1 MTAARLLASAQLV
14 NSLGDGAY
22 YVTSALYFTLVIG
35 LPPAQVGL
43 GLTLGWAA
51 GAVAGVG
58 AGHVADRYGPRRV
71 AVLLALGTAVALG
84 GFVFARSFPAFL
96 ALAGAYAC
104 GQSGLAAARQALL
117 AGLVEPAHRTR
128 VRAHLQAATNAGLAI
143 GAAAGGVA
151 LQAGTALAYQVVFAA
166 DAAGFVVAAVILSR
180 LPEAEVVRD
189 GSRLAVLRDR
199 PYAVLALLHTVMM
212 LNMPLLS
219 LVIPLWMVERTDA
232 PAWLVSAL
240 LLVNT
245 VSVVLFQ
252 VRVARRV
259 SGLRTA
265 ARAAR
270 GAGILML
277 LACAV
282 YASSASVWV
291 LLLVAAVVQVAGEML
306 LAAGAWEISF
316 TLAPDGKQ
324 GQYQGFFASGVAIA
338 RMAGPVL
345 LTTLVLGGG
354 AVGWL
359 VLGVLFL
366 LTGLGFAPVTR
377 WAARERFPEWSSGP
391 RPGAADVPSIGS

>member
-1 MTAARLLASAQLV
+1 MTAARLLAAAQLV

-35 LPPAQVGL
+35 LPPTQVGL

-58 AGHVADRYGPRRV
+58 AGHLADRYGPRRV

-96 ALAGAYAC
+96 ALACAYAC

-117 AGLVEPAHRTR
+117 AGLVEPARRTR

-143 GAAAGGVA
+143 GAAAGGIA
-151 LQAGTALAYQVVFAA
+151 LQVGTAVAYQVVFAA
-166 DAAGFVVAAVILSR
+166 DAAGFVVAAVVLSR
-180 LPEAEVVRD
+180 APEAVVVRE
-189 GSRLAVLRDR
+189 GPRRAVLRDR
-199 PYAVLALLHTVMM
+199 PYVVLALLNTIMM

-219 LVIPLWMVERTDA
+219 LIIPLWMVERTDA
-232 PAWLVSAL
+232 PSWLVSAL

-259 SGLRTA
+259 SGLRGA
-265 ARAAR
+265 ARAAC
-270 GAGILML
+270 GAGVLMM

-282 YASSASVWV
+282 YAASTSFWV
-291 LLLVAAVVQVAGEML
+291 VLLVAAGVQVAGEML

-345 LTTLVLGGG
+345 LTTLILGGG
-354 AVGWL
+354 VTGWL
-359 VLGVLFL
+359 VLGALFL
-366 LTGLGFAPVTR
+366 LTGLAFTPVTR
-377 WAARERFPEWSSGP
+377 WAAGDRFTEWSSGP
-391 RPGAADVPSIGS
+391 RPDTARVPSIGP